1 MTRAKSST
9 TFRAVLRGEVWEVR
23 RDSAFYGDYLS
34 REQAIQGACLGARA
48 VESRGG
54 AACVLV
60 DPGGKVV
67 PH

>member
-1 MTRAKSST
+1 MARVGPS
-9 TFRAVLRGEVWEVR
+9 TFRALQRGDVWEVR

-34 REQAIQGACLGARA
+34 RDQAIQGACLGARA

-54 AACVLV
+54 LALVLV
-60 DPGGKVV
+60 GPTGQVV